1 MASGYSLLQSWLQAN
16 GFFVVSETITLEG
29 SEVTVRTRVDR
40 SAKLIYEAGTDPLLA
55 LENLR
60 NLFREVLLLGE

>member
-1 MASGYSLLQSWLQAN
+1 VPSGYSLLQSWLQAN

-29 SEVTVRTRVDR
+29 SEVTVRTRVGR